1 MLYVQALQEL
11 VRHHIESFNFMVDEG
26 LAYAVQVGSYTVQQ
40 PPSCYSWDNHCSHLP
55 GCWPNVWLQ
64 SDNTPMFKGGS
75 VTKGRAF
82 NTGCTPTWT
91 CRPDWIENDQQAVA
105 YLHTGTPWA
114 CAWIKLEY
122 SCIIRY
128 SISNCHCSIA
138 VLQLR
143 REQIKPVVIA

>member
-1 MLYVQALQEL
+1 M
-11 VRHHIESFNFMVDEG
+11 RHHIESFNFMVDEG
-26 LAYAVQVGSYTVQQ
+26 LAYAVQVCSYTVYCATTPQLLFLGQ
-40 PPSCYSWDNHCSHLP
+40 SLHLP
-55 GCWPNVWLQ
+55 MRWPNVWLQ
-64 SDNTPMFKGGS
+64 SDNTPMFKRGS

-128 SISNCHCSIA
+128 SIGNCHCSIA
-138 VLQLR
+138 VLQLQ